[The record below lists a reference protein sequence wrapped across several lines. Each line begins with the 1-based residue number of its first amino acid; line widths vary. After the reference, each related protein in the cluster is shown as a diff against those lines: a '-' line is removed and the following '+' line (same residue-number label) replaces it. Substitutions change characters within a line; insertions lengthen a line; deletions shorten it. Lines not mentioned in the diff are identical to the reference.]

1 MSSQGHKI
9 PFLTST
15 IGKLN
20 ITSERGEEVDFRQ
33 AKDMLE
39 TFGEIYS
46 LDLGDRE
53 RGKVIVCEYYDQ
65 RMSLDVIESMH
76 GRDIFVLPSSMV

>member
-1 MSSQGHKI
+1 M

-15 IGKLN
+15 MGKIN
-20 ITSERGEEVDFRQ
+20 ISAERGDELDFRLV
-33 AKDMLE
+33 KSMLE

-46 LDLGDRE
+46 LDLADKE
-53 RGKVIVCEYYDQ
+53 RGKVIVCEYYDR

-76 GRDIFVLPSSMV
+76 GRDIFVPPSSIV